1 MKICQWAN
9 KSTNPISNSK
19 NVRIIYK
26 ISRRL
31 SLKSLMR
38 LKRGARTRDKKSVKK
53 SNRWIKVGT
62 KDLCL
67 LKLRVK
73 PLSRK
78 IMKNP
83 HKRTLHHLNVKNLKK
98 NWELKLKKRGLMNH
112 KVGASLLLQK
122 LKSRKIWQ
130 PLKGSR
136 RIVTKNFKCQRKLLL
151 ELRLTNL
158 YAISLFQFNLIR
170 ALHKS

>member
-9 KSTNPISNSK
+9 KSTNLISNSK

-73 PLSRK
+73 LLSRK
-78 IMKNP
+78 IMNNP

-98 NWELKLKKRGLMNH
+98 N
-112 KVGASLLLQK
+112 
-122 LKSRKIWQ
+122 
-130 PLKGSR
+130 
-136 RIVTKNFKCQRKLLL
+136 
-151 ELRLTNL
+151 
-158 YAISLFQFNLIR
+158 
-170 ALHKS
+170 